1 MQGCREWGG
10 HATRGDPTAAR
21 WQATSIGLQ
30 DPRWCHDVCRTL
42 AMPGPRRWQGNQAP
56 RRPPCRHWPAEQPC
70 RQNTGVLG
78 VRGGVSCWALPHH
91 GGWWWW
97 SGRGRPPVGW
107 VHAKK
112 KLVSDRKKKGKKT
125 GTIPPSSHMTCP
137 QCPYLH
143 AFPTQSAN
151 FAKTT
156 TKRHQV
162 TISDRVP
169 ACGRLSLKAPLLPSG
184 TGRAQLSV

>member
-1 MQGCREWGG
+1 LAFSMAIVFKVRAHSHANCLPSPRTRAHRGPTLGSAAGPPRGRYLAHCMQGCREWGG

-30 DPRWCHDVCRTL
+30 DPGPRWCHDVCRT
-42 AMPGPRRWQGNQAP
+42 MPGPRRWQGNQAP

-112 KLVSDRKKKGKKT
+112 NWCRTGRKKE
-125 GTIPPSSHMTCP
+125 
-137 QCPYLH
+137 
-143 AFPTQSAN
+143 
-151 FAKTT
+151 
-156 TKRHQV
+156 KR
-162 TISDRVP
+162 RVP
-169 ACGRLSLKAPLLPSG
+169 YP
-184 TGRAQLSV
+184 Q